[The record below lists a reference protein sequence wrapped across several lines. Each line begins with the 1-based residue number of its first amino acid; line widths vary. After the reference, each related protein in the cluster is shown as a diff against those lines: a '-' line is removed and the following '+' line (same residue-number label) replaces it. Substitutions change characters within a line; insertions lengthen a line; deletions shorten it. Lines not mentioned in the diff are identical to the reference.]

1 MRVCVRNCCIVIG
14 IFSRNT
20 LALNRLSDRFLVLF
34 SQTQSQRTF
43 FEHWFLIFPTQNVV
57 PDQVVLLPDRAQR
70 LC

>member
-1 MRVCVRNCCIVIG
+1 MRFSVRNCCIVIG

-34 SQTQSQRTF
+34 SHIQSQQTF
-43 FEHWFLIFPTQNVV
+43 FEHWFLVSPPQNVV
-57 PDQVVLLPDRAQR
+57 LDQVVLLPDRAQR